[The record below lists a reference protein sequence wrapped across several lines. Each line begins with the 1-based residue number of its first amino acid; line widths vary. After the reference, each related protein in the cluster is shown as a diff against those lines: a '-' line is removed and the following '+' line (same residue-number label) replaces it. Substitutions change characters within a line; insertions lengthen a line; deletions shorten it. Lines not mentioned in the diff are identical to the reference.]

1 MCKRLDDNPPQ
12 MGISKREACQ
22 DNGYA
27 ENDFQKN
34 WKVEALLY
42 LWKLKICVAVW
53 HSTKTAVLYMKCR

>member
-1 MCKRLDDNPPQ
+1 

-42 LWKLKICVAVW
+42 LWKLKTCVAVW